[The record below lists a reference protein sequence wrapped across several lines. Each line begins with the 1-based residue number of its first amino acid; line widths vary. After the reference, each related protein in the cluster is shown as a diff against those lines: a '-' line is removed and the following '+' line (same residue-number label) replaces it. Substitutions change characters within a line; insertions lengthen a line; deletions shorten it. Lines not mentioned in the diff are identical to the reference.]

1 MGDFLGGG
9 QCPESRLSLGDE
21 EFHVVVGRD
30 DGAWGGGVVVGEEL
44 REGCASSPGFHL
56 TIHALCVTPPFKGAY
71 FSQFHISHFHIF
83 RRETYA
89 GSPELDIGSPEL
101 DFNSPELDFNSP
113 ELDFNSPELD
123 FNSLELDFNS
133 LDSKVGSCIL
143 MGFTHVCDQAVS

>member
-1 MGDFLGGG
+1 M
-9 QCPESRLSLGDE
+9 
-21 EFHVVVGRD
+21 
-30 DGAWGGGVVVGEEL
+30 
-44 REGCASSPGFHL
+44 
-56 TIHALCVTPPFKGAY
+56 TIRALCVTPPFKGVY
-71 FSQFHISHFHIF
+71 FSQFHISHFYIF

-89 GSPELDIGSPEL
+89 GSPELDIG
-101 DFNSPELDFNSP
+101 SP